1 VNEGAVVGGDP
12 SLGSGM
18 ARPSGDS
25 GIVVPVAGAY
35 AGPRLERRRLG
46 CRHEHRKPD
55 RLRSWTPIH
64 GGAVNPWRAPRH
76 GRRMRL
82 GLGPALLLAGLAAC
96 SAADPGPEVVF
107 SVRHSDHTL
116 PRGWRP
122 DVHVIMAA
130 AAGGPGW
137 IHVNGFLPLPDHCDV
152 VRARVEEGASGLTL
166 WITARDDQEHTN
178 PCGRAGEVSIG
189 IYDARI
195 EPLAPGPHRLRVVY
209 DYGRM
214 QPRAASGGGP
224 LYPEHTALD
233 ARVQVD

>member
-1 VNEGAVVGGDP
+1 
-12 SLGSGM
+12 M
-18 ARPSGDS
+18 
-25 GIVVPVAGAY
+25 
-35 AGPRLERRRLG
+35 
-46 CRHEHRKPD
+46 
-55 RLRSWTPIH
+55 
-64 GGAVNPWRAPRH
+64 NPWRSSPYA
-76 GRRMRL
+76 RRMRL
-82 GLGPALLLAGLAAC
+82 CLGPALLLAGLTAC

-122 DVHVIMAA
+122 DVNTITAVAV
-130 AAGGPGW
+130 GGRGR
-137 IHVNGFLPLPDHCDV
+137 IDVNGFLPLPDHCDV
-152 VRARVEEGASGLTL
+152 VRARVEEGDSGLTL

-178 PCGRAGEVSIG
+178 PCGRPGEVSIG

-214 QPRAASGGGP
+214 RPQAASGGGP

-233 ARVQVD
+233 VSVRVE